1 MMDSST
7 LIGSFG
13 VTLLLIAFFLNLI
26 QRLRQDSLA
35 YITMNMI
42 GAGLSGY
49 ASWLIGF
56 LPFVVLEG
64 TWCLVAAVAL
74 LRQLRARLN

>member
-1 MMDSST
+1 MDSST
-7 LIGSFG
+7 LIGSVG
-13 VTLLLIAFFLNLI
+13 GTLLLIAFFLNLVR
-26 QRLRQDSLA
+26 RLRQDSLA
-35 YITMNMI
+35 YITMNMF
-42 GAGLSGY
+42 GAGLAGY

-64 TWCLVAAVAL
+64 TWCLVATVAL